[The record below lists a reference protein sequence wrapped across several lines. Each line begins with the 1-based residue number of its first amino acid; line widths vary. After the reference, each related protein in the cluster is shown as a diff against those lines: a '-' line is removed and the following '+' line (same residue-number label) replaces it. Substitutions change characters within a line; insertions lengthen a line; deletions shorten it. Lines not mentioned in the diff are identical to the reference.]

1 MNGTGQQGYKT
12 AHRHAP
18 VDGTAYSVGVQ
29 ANTGQPADLRRSGH
43 YPVEA
48 HCECGEMI
56 RCDRIEQA
64 GWTGTGR
71 RPGDP
76 R

>member
-1 MNGTGQQGYKT
+1 MAGVNGTGQ
-12 AHRHAP
+12 APHRHMP
-18 VDGTAYSVGVQ
+18 VDGTCYSVD
-29 ANTGQPADLRRSGH
+29 TGLLADLRRSGH